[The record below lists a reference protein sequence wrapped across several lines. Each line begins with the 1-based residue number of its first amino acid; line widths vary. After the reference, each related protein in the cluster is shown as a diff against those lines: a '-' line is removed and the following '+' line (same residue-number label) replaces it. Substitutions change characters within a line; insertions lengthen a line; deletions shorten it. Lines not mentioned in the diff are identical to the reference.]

1 VLRSSVKKT
10 ANIPYIGRF
19 APSPT
24 GPLHF
29 GSLLAALASYL
40 DAKIQN
46 GQWLIRIED
55 LDPPREMAGAKDLIL
70 KALDVYGLHSDQDI
84 IYQSDRSKIYQ
95 EVLDQLIKSQQ
106 VFPCACSRKQLA
118 VNQGIHFGRCNSV
131 SLDAVDLDISTS
143 QSSITAP
150 YAWRFD
156 SKQTGCIDT
165 VGNISFLDEL
175 QGLFSQS
182 IELNIGDFVV
192 KRKELLWA
200 YQLAMV
206 VDDQHQGVTHV
217 VRGIDL
223 IDSTL
228 RQNML
233 QASLNYSQP
242 HYAHIP
248 VACAPNG
255 QKLSKQN
262 LAPALDLQQ
271 PAENLWRA
279 LSWLGQK
286 PPENLR
292 KASVKEV
299 LAWGVE
305 HWDIKV
311 LSDIQSQ
318 AAI

>member
-1 VLRSSVKKT
+1 MFDSSTEST

-40 DAKIQN
+40 DAKSQH

-55 LDPPREMAGAKDLIL
+55 LDPPREMLGAKELIL
-70 KALDVYGLHSDQDI
+70 TALDAYGLHSDQNI
-84 IYQSDRSKIYQ
+84 IYQSDRSEIYQ
-95 EVLDQLIKSQQ
+95 AVLDQLIKSQQ
-106 VFPCACSRKQLA
+106 VFPCSCSRKQLA
-118 VNQGIHFGRCNSV
+118 AHQGIHYGHCNSV
-131 SLDAVDLDISTS
+131 SLDTAPSL
-143 QSSITAP
+143 SITP

-156 SKQTGCIDT
+156 SQQTSAIDT
-165 VGNISFLDEL
+165 TGNIHFLDQL
-175 QGLFSQS
+175 QGSFNQS
-182 IELNIGDFVV
+182 IERNIGDFVV
-192 KRKELLWA
+192 KRKERLWA

-206 VDDQHQGVTHV
+206 IDDHHQGITHV

-228 RQNML
+228 RQIML
-233 QASLNYSQP
+233 QASLNYSLP

-262 LAPALDLQQ
+262 LAPALDLDN
-271 PAENLWRA
+271 PTENLWRA
-279 LSWLGQK
+279 LSWLRQT
-286 PPENLR
+286 PPENLHQ
-292 KASVKEV
+292 ASVKEI
-299 LAWGVE
+299 LAWAIE
-305 HWDIKV
+305 HWDIKA
-311 LSDIQSQ
+311 LTDIQSQ

>member
-1 VLRSSVKKT
+1 MS
-10 ANIPYIGRF
+10 YIGRF

-40 DAKIQN
+40 DAKSER

-55 LDPPREMAGAKDLIL
+55 LDPPREMSGAKDLIL
-70 KALDVYGLHSDQDI
+70 KALDAYGLHSDQNI
-84 IYQSDRSKIYQ
+84 LYQSNRSEIYQA
-95 EVLDQLIKSQQ
+95 VLDQLIKNQQ
-106 VFPCACSRKQLA
+106 VFPCACSRKQLSE
-118 VNQGIHFGRCNSV
+118 NQGIHFGRCN
-131 SLDAVDLDISTS
+131 AV
-143 QSSITAP
+143 TAP
-150 YAWRFD
+150 FAWRLD
-156 SKQTGCIDT
+156 SHKACGVDTTG
-165 VGNISFLDEL
+165 VISFHDEL

-182 IELNIGDFVV
+182 IERDIGDFVV

-206 VDDQHQGVTHV
+206 VDDQQQGITHV

-233 QASLNYSQP
+233 QTTLSYTKP

-262 LAPALDLQQ
+262 LAPALDLEK
-271 PAENLWRA
+271 PVENLWRA
-279 LSWLGQK
+279 LSWLRQE
-286 PPENLR
+286 PPDNLR

-299 LAWGVE
+299 LTWGIE